1 MISKSIVENIVKLL
15 IPFFVLAIQ
24 WIIFKRVRLNSR
36 RKGLAED
43 QKLLN
48 DFVNNTYKKKD
59 ELLPSQIR
67 MDTYHFLGTKT
78 FHYVLVFDLL
88 ERDID
93 DIPLRISD
101 LEYAGLF
108 INNIDN
114 NNPKDIYYKIQS
126 SKIKKIQQ
134 VCIWVIVFI
143 IVIWIFRILFEE
155 SILVVL
161 VDYGG
166 YFTRDTYNKIML
178 VFSGFIIFSIFIASF
193 VGSKASTALTIK
205 NIFNIKEP

>member
-93 DIPLRISD
+93 DIPLKISD

-114 NNPKDIYYKIQS
+114 NNPKDVYYKIQS

-134 VCIWVIVFI
+134 VCIWIIVFI

-166 YFTRDTYNKIML
+166 CFTRDTYNKIML
-178 VFSGFIIFSIFIASF
+178 VFSDFILFSIFIASF